1 LRKEILSSD
10 KIDLLVSFI
19 KWKGIR
25 ILEKELR
32 EFTSR
37 GGKLRVITTTYVT
50 TDAKSS

>member
-19 KWKGIR
+19 KWKE
-25 ILEKELR
+25 LEKELR

-37 GGKLRVITTTYVT
+37 GGNLE
-50 TDAKSS
+50 